1 MGRITKN
8 VLQLFWW
15 RIVIRLFLL
24 VYQFYF
30 CMLHPITSDFLTS
43 LFLSQKL
50 FHRILK
56 LILFLVRQ
64 LNSLKKMEAP
74 SRKFTVLV
82 SWFPICM
89 PSILISASIKI
100 ASASAMV
107 MHNNIESGQPWW
119 NLWKMVKE
127 SDRKSFILFIDGI
140 LVEATRIMWMNSFL

>member
-1 MGRITKN
+1 MENCDQAIFVGLSI
-8 VLQLFWW
+8 
-15 RIVIRLFLL
+15 LFLY
-24 VYQFYF
+24 VN
-30 CMLHPITSDFLTS
+30 PITSDFLTS

-74 SRKFTVLV
+74 SGKFTVLV

-89 PSILISASIKI
+89 PLILTSASIKI

-107 MHNNIESGQPWW
+107 MHNNIESGQP
-119 NLWKMVKE
+119 
-127 SDRKSFILFIDGI
+127 
-140 LVEATRIMWMNSFL
+140 